1 MPRHLSK
8 TASGTLAHIRIDG
21 VLHRK
26 HFPKGTDPTVMRQWL
41 LSVEL
46 RHRGQKRRKT
56 GRFEDDAR
64 VYLETV
70 KAMPTIDQRRQH
82 IEEWIG
88 VFGSTPRHQ
97 ITAAD
102 IRAQLHAWRSTVRT
116 VSLRSAKNGPKRSRS
131 VTLSAAACNKR
142 RTALMHLFTVLDGRS
157 MPNPVK
163 DVPKFAEP
171 TPQPRALT
179 YDTIRKILAAV
190 PEKKSRARLAVMAYT
205 GLTPAQIMS
214 LTAEN
219 VDLQRATVAVPGRK
233 KGAGTKGRVY
243 PLVPKAV
250 EAFRL
255 MASAKA
261 WGRFTHT
268 PLRKAFRRACTT
280 AGLVAG
286 RLTPYDLRH
295 SFGTEVYRRSGDIRA
310 TAALMGHSTLQMTQR
325 YTLAAVDERALSAL
339 KDFGE

>member
-1 MPRHLSK
+1 MPRHQTK
-8 TASGTLAHIRIDG
+8 TKSGTLAHIRIDG

-26 HFPKGTDPTVMRQWL
+26 HFRTGTDPQVIRRWL

-46 RHRGQKRRKT
+46 KHRGQKHRKT
-56 GRFEDDAR
+56 GRFDDDAR
-64 VYLETV
+64 VYLDSVT
-70 KAMPTIDQRRQH
+70 AMPTYDQRRQH
-82 IEEWIG
+82 IEEWIAA
-88 VFGSTPRHQ
+88 FGSMPRHQ
-97 ITAAD
+97 IDAAD
-102 IRAQLHAWRSTVRT
+102 IRAQLHAWRSTPRQVT
-116 VSLRSAKNGPKRSRS
+116 LRSSKDGPARTRTL
-131 VTLSAAACNKR
+131 TLSAAACNKR

-163 DVPKFAEP
+163 DVPRFTESAPE
-171 TPQPRALT
+171 PRALS
-179 YDTIRKILAAV
+179 YAVIGKLLAAV
-190 PEKKSRARLAVMAYT
+190 PEQKSRARLAVMAFT
-205 GLTPAQIMS
+205 GLTPAQIMT
-214 LTAEN
+214 LTPDH
-219 VDLQRATVAVPGRK
+219 VDLERATVAVPGRK

-268 PLRKAFRRACTT
+268 PLRRAFRRAC
-280 AGLVAG
+280 ARIGLVAG

-310 TAALMGHSTLQMTQR
+310 TASLMGHSTLQMTQR